1 MKKTNI
7 TLLIITLFITG
18 CASLTPTRE
27 TTEGYKVYDIKDS
40 SNVSSMVNNLKSAI
54 QKNAGK
60 ARFTND
66 IPPYPLPKTPGRFKM
81 VSPFAR
87 NSNISAY
94 MSAHGKSMKLPSCE
108 QSIFSATSNDDF
120 MGTENTTFFVCLLPY
135 EGGHHMNIYYKFTKV
150 SGGVS
155 TQALG
160 NAMAESMMGDSSQF
174 IPRTIKAMEKAV
186 KDSGGTLKLVE
197 SYP

>member
-1 MKKTNI
+1 
-7 TLLIITLFITG
+7 
-18 CASLTPTRE
+18 
-27 TTEGYKVYDIKDS
+27 
-40 SNVSSMVNNLKSAI
+40 
-54 QKNAGK
+54 
-60 ARFTND
+60 
-66 IPPYPLPKTPGRFKM
+66 
-81 VSPFAR
+81 
-87 NSNISAY
+87 
-94 MSAHGKSMKLPSCE
+94 
-108 QSIFSATSNDDF
+108 
-120 MGTENTTFFVCLLPY
+120 
-135 EGGHHMNIYYKFTKV
+135 MNIYYKFTKV